1 MTFEKFKNYHEE
13 AGLGIKECSN
23 ILLKQEVAKTFKGM
37 PAQNILILQNQCLS
51 TADTLFLFDPVH

>member
-1 MTFEKFKNYHEE
+1 MTFDKFKDYLEE

-23 ILLKQEVAKTFKGM
+23 IILKQEVTKMFRGM
-37 PAQNILILQNQCLS
+37 PAEYIPFLRNLCLS